1 MCEESKEE
9 LLKVSLKQ
17 KIKELKDQLK
27 EIDNKPKTSQAQL
40 KATKKYLKAHPE
52 AMKESKKR
60 YYQKKSQDL
69 EWMAEQ
75 SRIRCENYHKKKN
88 ELKKLE
94 KNKELINYLN

>member
-17 KIKELKDQLK
+17 QIKELKDQLK

-60 YYQKKSQDL
+60 YYQKKCQDP
-69 EWMAEQ
+69 EWVAEQ
-75 SRIRCENYHKKKN
+75 SRKSSEKYHKKKN
-88 ELKKLE
+88 ELKQIE
-94 KNKELINYLN
+94 ENKELINYLN